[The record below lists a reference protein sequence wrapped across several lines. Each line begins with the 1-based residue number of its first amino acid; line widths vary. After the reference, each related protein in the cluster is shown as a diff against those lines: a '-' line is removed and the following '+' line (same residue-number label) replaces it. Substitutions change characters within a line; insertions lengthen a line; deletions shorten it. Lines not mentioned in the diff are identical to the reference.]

1 MKMRP
6 LSAAVALLLAGF
18 AASVQA
24 DDLRRPYIVQLADK
38 PVSSYTGEIA
48 GLPATQPAP
57 GARLDVDSTDVQ
69 LYSDYL
75 GQKQQI
81 VRASIADAPVL
92 YNYSVVLNGF
102 AALLTDD
109 EVRALQLRSDV
120 AAITPDTPRQV
131 TTTYTSRFLGLDKS
145 DGLWTRLGGKTKAGE
160 NIIIGIVDGGI
171 WPENPAYAD
180 RVDADGKPT
189 FDNNGTLAYDAPPAR
204 WKGICQPGEG
214 FTVAACNNKLIGA
227 QYFDATYS
235 TVGKTTHWTEFR
247 SPRDSI
253 GGNVGHGGHGDHTAS
268 TAGGNSGAEAIVNG
282 VNLGPVS
289 GMAPRARLAAY
300 KVCWTYNDA
309 TDATGGKNSCY
320 TGDSVAAI
328 EKAVVDGVNVIN
340 FSISGGTSVTDPVE
354 QAFFHASNAGVFVS
368 ASAGNDGPAN
378 QVAHISPWQATVAAS
393 THDRELQSDVI
404 LGNGNRYTGASM
416 IVNPLPAAPMIT
428 AEQAAL
434 PGSSANSASLCY
446 SSTWTSPD
454 WTVAK
459 PSLDPAKVAGKIVTC
474 TRGTNDRLDKS
485 KAVKEAGGV
494 GMVLIDNGAGLVG
507 EVHNVP
513 TVHVTAANG
522 AIIKT
527 YAASQGASAS
537 MTKFVT
543 GTSSV
548 KAPVVA
554 SFSSRG
560 PNRYDGNQLKPDLAA
575 PGVDIIAAVTPEMT
589 PAQRADVVNG
599 TAAPMNAWASYQG
612 TSMAAPHVAGI
623 AALLKQQ
630 HPDWTPA
637 MIKSALMTSATD
649 TFADTQAGDLR
660 GTLAFGQGAGHINPN
675 GASDPGLV
683 FNAMQAD
690 YQKYL
695 CGLGVSSNCAG
706 GSIAGYNLNLPSI
719 AVGNVLGTVTVTRTV
734 TNVGASAATYTP
746 GGSMQGFSMS
756 VNPATL
762 VLQPGESK
770 SFNLTL
776 TRTNAANNTWQY
788 GSLRW
793 SDGAGHV
800 VRIPVV
806 ARSGQPVIAP
816 GLIASTKASGMKTLS
831 VTTGFTGTLGSAFGG
846 LKEITKTNDTVAQ
859 APAGSVDNAAQ
870 MQTACRA
877 GINGVRVTNVT
888 IPTGTL
894 LAQFELFNRDTEGGN
909 IANGTDLDLAVL
921 NPGGTVVAYSGNG
934 GSNELAALNAP
945 VAGTYKVCV
954 AGWKAANGASASY
967 ALSSAVV
974 TSSDR
979 GGNFKVLMPAK
990 VYAGSAASLTASWS
1004 NLATGKR
1011 FVGAL
1016 QLKDTA
1022 GAPAATTVFQ
1032 VETNNPIPLG
1042 EPVDRDAVVRQDSG
1056 I

>member
-69 LYSDYL
+69 LYSHYL

-746 GGSMQGFSMS
+746 GGSMQGFSMQVS
-756 VNPATL
+756 PATL

-846 LKEITKTNDTVAQ
+846 LKEITKTNDTVSQ
-859 APAGSVDNAAQ
+859 APAGTVDNATQ
-870 MQTACRA
+870 MQAACRA
-877 GINGVRVTNVT
+877 SINGVRVTNVT

-921 NPGGTVVAYSGNG
+921 NPSGTVVAYSGNG

>member
-18 AASVQA
+18 ALSAHA
-24 DDLRRPYIVQLADK
+24 DDVRRPYIVQLADK
-38 PVSSYTGEIA
+38 PVSSYTGDIA
-48 GLPATQPAP
+48 GLPATQPEP
-57 GARLDVDSTDVQ
+57 GNRLDIDSSDVH

-81 VRASIADAPVL
+81 VRASVADAPVL

-120 AAITPDTPRQV
+120 AAVTPDTPRQV
-131 TTTYTSRFLGLDKS
+131 TTTYTSRFLGLDKA
-145 DGLWTRLGGKTKAGE
+145 DGLWTKLGGKSKAGE

-189 FDNNGTLAYDAPPAR
+189 FDNGATLAYDAPPST
-204 WKGICQPGEG
+204 WKGSCQPGEG
-214 FTVAACNNKLIGA
+214 FTAAACNYKLIGA

-282 VNLGPVS
+282 VNLGAVS

-300 KVCWTYNDA
+300 KVCWTYNEP
-309 TDATGGKNSCY
+309 TDPTGGKNSCY

-340 FSISGGTSVTDPVE
+340 FSISGGTTVTDPVE

-393 THDRELQSDVI
+393 THDRELQADVV
-404 LGNGNRYTGASM
+404 LGNGNKYTGASM
-416 IVNPLPAAPMIT
+416 NVNPLPSAPMIT

-434 PGSSANSASLCY
+434 PGASANSASLCY
-446 SSTWTSPD
+446 SSTWVSAD
-454 WTVAK
+454 WPSAK

-474 TRGTNDRLDKS
+474 TRGTNDRVDKS

-494 GMVLIDNGAGLVG
+494 GMVLIDNGSGLVG

-522 AIIKT
+522 ALIKT
-527 YAASQGASAS
+527 YAASQGSSAS

-589 PAQRADVVNG
+589 ATERADVVNG
-599 TAAPMNAWASYQG
+599 TAAPKNAWASYQG

-630 HPDWTPA
+630 HPTWTPA

-649 TFADTQAGDLR
+649 TFADAQTGDLR

-683 FNAMQAD
+683 FNAVQAD

-695 CGLGVSSNCAG
+695 CGLGVVTNCAG
-706 GSIAGYNLNLPSI
+706 GSIPGYNLNLPSI

-734 TNVGASAATYTP
+734 TNVGASAATYAP
-746 GGSMQGFSMS
+746 SGSMQGFSMS
-756 VNPATL
+756 VSPSSLAL
-762 VLQPGESK
+762 APGESK

-776 TRTNAANNTWQY
+776 TRTSAAANTWQY

-800 VRIPVV
+800 VRIPIV

-816 GLIASTKASGMKTLS
+816 GLIASTKASGGKAFS
-831 VTTGFTGTLGSAFGG
+831 VTTGFTGTLASAYGG
-846 LKEITKTNDTVAQ
+846 LKEITKSDDVVNQ
-859 APAGSVDNAAQ
+859 APAGTVDSAAQ
-870 MQTACRA
+870 MQTACNA
-877 GINGVRVTNVT
+877 GISGVRVKSVA
-888 IPTGTL
+888 IPAGTV
-894 LAQFELFNRDTEGGN
+894 LAQFELFNRDTEGGSV
-909 IANGTDLDLAVL
+909 ANGTDLDLAVL
-921 NPGGTVVAYSGNG
+921 NPSGIVVAYSGNG
-934 GSNELAALNAP
+934 GSNEIAALNAP
-945 VAGTYKVCV
+945 AAGTYKVCV
-954 AGWKAANGASASY
+954 AGWKALNGASANY

-974 TSSDR
+974 TSTDR
-979 GGNFKVLMPAK
+979 SGNFKVLLPAK
-990 VYAGSAASLTASWS
+990 VYAGSTASLTTSWS
-1004 NLATGKR
+1004 GLAAGKR
-1011 FVGAL
+1011 FVGAI
-1016 QLKDTA
+1016 QLKDA
-1022 GAPAATTVFQ
+1022 NGAPASTTVVQ

-1042 EPVDRDAVVRQDSG
+1042 EPVDRDAIVRQDTG